1 MEEIVSR
8 VKNIRVLPGRLEFLD
23 FGQNYSIL
31 LDYAHTPDAFKKL
44 YEVLDKIKKNRI
56 ITVTGSA
63 GGREK
68 EKRGLMGKIV
78 LDHSDYVIFTMD
90 DPRTEDVDTII
101 DELLT
106 LSKDKKN
113 YERCPDRKE
122 AIARALSIAEKDDI
136 VLIAGKGRDNYM
148 ALASGYV
155 PYCDYDVIADYFTS
169 DK

>member
-1 MEEIVSR
+1 
-8 VKNIRVLPGRLEFLD
+8 
-23 FGQNYSIL
+23 
-31 LDYAHTPDAFKKL
+31 
-44 YEVLDKIKKNRI
+44 
-56 ITVTGSA
+56 
-63 GGREK
+63 
-68 EKRGLMGKIV
+68 MGKIV

-148 ALASGYV
+148 AFSIWLCSV
-155 PYCDYDVIADYFTS
+155 LRL
-169 DK
+169 

>member
-113 YERCPDRKE
+113 YIYKKY
-122 AIARALSIAEKDDI
+122 L
-136 VLIAGKGRDNYM
+136 
-148 ALASGYV
+148 
-155 PYCDYDVIADYFTS
+155 
-169 DK
+169 